1 MNEEQRRLL
10 ESRLQNYMGDVISQ
24 ESIDPLAGDYR
35 WGGRFPGGSA
45 VSPLM
50 KIPLYGMDN
59 PDPAWHSGLLSSDPT
74 RITIQNTPPPKRKG
88 ALRSFREL
96 ESDVGG
102 AFFPYSNTMRIKK
115 PGMLNYEVSLTPEEQ
130 MASGRHG
137 RVGKKQLGGQWEKT
151 MMHELR
157 HGGFD
162 YLKQNPSLI
171 PDFSYVSRGP
181 THPQGPRRESAKGL
195 IYDEPEDDR
204 FSGAHKLIGAMS
216 PNWTDRLIGGQGY
229 KYPGAEELGGRV
241 VQATG
246 DEIIAR
252 QKIMEEINKS
262 VGAAQKSFAEKKPK
276 KKKYT
281 RPR

>member
-10 ESRLQNYMGDVISQ
+10 ESQLQNYMGDVISQ

-35 WGGRFPGGSA
+35 WGGRFPGDNT
-45 VSPLM
+45 VTPLM
-50 KIPLYGMDN
+50 KIPLYGMNN
-59 PDPAWHSGLLSSDPT
+59 PDSSWHSNGLLSSDPT
-74 RITIQNTPPPKRKG
+74 RITIQNTPPPKRQG

-96 ESDVGG
+96 ESNVGG
-102 AFFPYSNTMRIKK
+102 AFFPYSNTIRMKK
-115 PGMLNYEVSLTPEEQ
+115 PGMLNYSN
-130 MASGRHG
+130 GK
-137 RVGKKQLGGQWEKT
+137 RVILGNQWEKSL
-151 MMHELR
+151 MHELR
-157 HGGFD
+157 HAGFE

-181 THPQGPRRESAKGL
+181 THPQGPRSESAKGL

-216 PNWTDRLIGGQGY
+216 PHWIDRLIGGQGY

-252 QKIMEEINKS
+252 QKIMKEINKS
-262 VGAAQKSFAEKKPK
+262 VGAAQKSLAEKKPEK
-276 KKKYT
+276 KKRYT